1 MNDYIVRNLGI
12 GEMYVSDRPTI
23 VSTILGS
30 CISVC
35 FYSTTKGVG
44 SIVHFA
50 LPDISHAYNSD
61 RTELNFGDR
70 AIKLL
75 LEETLKLSGV
85 KKEDLVAKIVGG
97 GNVMSDITAVPS
109 IGELNIQKA
118 LETLEKLRIPVSG
131 KHVGGNAG
139 RKVYFYTDTGRL
151 RVSLIPSSLKL

>member
-1 MNDYIVRNLGI
+1 MSGYITRNLGI
-12 GEMYVSDRPTI
+12 GEMYVSDKPTI

-35 FYSTTKGVG
+35 LYSTTKGVG

-61 RTELNFGDR
+61 RSDLNFGDL

-75 LEETLKLSGV
+75 LVETLKFSGV
-85 KKEDLVAKIVGG
+85 KKEDLAAKIVGG
-97 GNVMSDITAVPS
+97 GNVMSDITSVPS
-109 IGELNIQKA
+109 IGELNIQMA
-118 LETLEKLRIPVSG
+118 LKTLENLRIPVCG
-131 KHVGGNAG
+131 KHIGGNTG

-151 RVSLIPSSLKL
+151 RVSTISSQR

>member
-1 MNDYIVRNLGI
+1 MNGYKVLNLGI
-12 GEMYVSDRPTI
+12 GEMYVTDSPTI

-35 FYSTTKGVG
+35 LYSSKKAVG

-75 LEETLKLSGV
+75 LDETLKLPGV
-85 KKEDLVAKIVGG
+85 KKEDLTAKIVGG
-97 GNVMSDITAVPS
+97 GNVMSDITSVPS

-118 LETLEKLRIPVSG
+118 LETLEKLHIPVSG
-131 KHVGGNAG
+131 KHVGGCAG

-151 RVSLIPSSLKL
+151 RVSTIPASFKS